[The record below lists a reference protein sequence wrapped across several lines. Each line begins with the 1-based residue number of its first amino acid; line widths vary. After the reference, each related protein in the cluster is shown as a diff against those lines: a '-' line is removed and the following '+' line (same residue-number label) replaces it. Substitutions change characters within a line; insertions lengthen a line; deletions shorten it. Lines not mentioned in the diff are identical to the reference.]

1 MNYVDESLNVYFDT
15 RSGGSAGASLTK
27 AQKKNAQKR
36 QKRKEKRQKETGFE
50 IEEVIEGLGSTSLSD
65 NPPKKPVNDTPPP
78 LADDTPPPLADD
90 TPTLPVAADQVK
102 RNKTL
107 QKKLHQIE
115 ELERKIAS
123 GEIPKPDKDQLKKIS
138 NKESLRKE
146 LVSLQQT

>member
-78 LADDTPPPLADD
+78 LADDTP
-90 TPTLPVAADQVK
+90 TLPVAADQVK